1 MAMTHTDLLIQLSR
15 MVRERKEYYLNE
27 VYKCE
32 EHKQTLAAERCL
44 AQSLAYENVG
54 DMIDAVL
61 ALNKELLDQFDY
73 FGN

>member
-1 MAMTHTDLLIQLSR
+1 MATTHTDLLIQLSR
-15 MVRERKEYYLNE
+15 MVRERKEYYLKE

-32 EHKQTLAAERCL
+32 EHGQTLAAERCL
-44 AQSLAYENVG
+44 ATSLAYENVG